1 MPRVHLIA
9 ASDDFLLEERLA
21 AVVDELGRELGGA
34 ATEVQGDDATPESVA
49 TELVSPSLFAADR
62 VLVVPDAREWLGA
75 PAPPGLKAAKAEP
88 PDPTPLIRVLADGV
102 PEGVALVLGAWCGR
116 KPTGELA
123 DALAAAG
130 RVEWIGLPPPPKP
143 WEDAVLSDEQRR
155 VLESLLARVAGPARF
170 SRRAIDLLFE
180 RLGFAPRLLVQ
191 EVRKLAGAAAGGEV
205 DEELV
210 RRLTFPR
217 ERSLEVVRDAVLE
230 RRLAPLL
237 DLVAAAGS
245 GAPVNDWQGQRLEPE
260 AFERILYAQVANLQ
274 LQLLYLRQV
283 ADAAGLTGEMAP
295 ERTRARGWY
304 GRRFKPELAPE
315 LIARLAD
322 DAPSPLVKPGAK
334 PPSPWALGALFAGAG
349 RYTEAELAAAVASA
363 GEVEVRLRAADTAL
377 DTLTAWLAGF
387 VGDTLRAS

>member
-9 ASDDFLLEERLA
+9 ASDDFLLEERLT
-21 AVVDELGRELGGA
+21 AVVDELGRELAGA

-88 PDPTPLIRVLADGV
+88 PDPTPLIRVLAEGV

-130 RVEWIGLPPPPKP
+130 QVEWIGLPPPPKP

-180 RLGFAPRLLVQ
+180 RLGFAPRMLVQ

-205 DEELV
+205 DEDLV
-210 RRLTFPR
+210 RRLTSPK

-237 DLVAAAGS
+237 DLVAAAAS
-245 GAPVNDWQGQRLEPE
+245 GAPINDWQGQRLEPE
-260 AFERILYAQVANLQ
+260 AFQRILYAQVANLQ
-274 LQLLYLRQV
+274 LQLLYLRRV
-283 ADAAGLTGEMAP
+283 ADAAGLAREMAP
-295 ERTRARGWY
+295 ERTGARGWY

-315 LIARLAD
+315 LLARLAD
-322 DAPSPLVKPGAK
+322 DAPSPLVKPGSK
-334 PPSPWALGALFAGAG
+334 PPSPWTLGALFAGAG
-349 RYTEAELAAAVASA
+349 RYTVLELAAAVASA
-363 GEVEVRLRAADTAL
+363 GEVEVRLRVAEAGL

-387 VGDTLRAS
+387 GGDTLRAP